1 MSKTLKLNLATAAFA
16 LAVASLFAQGSAVA
30 QSSCNGQW
38 QRTVHG
44 NVQCYY
50 LPTVSNGRVTGLQ
63 EHLNIH
69 FNRPGI
75 GAVIGQGRSSMPC
88 RYLPT
93 VAGGRVTGTHQ
104 VCG

>member
-1 MSKTLKLNLATAAFA
+1 MSIKLILATAIVAAAATLSA
-16 LAVASLFAQGSAVA
+16 LGAATA
-30 QSSCNGQW
+30 QSVCNG
-38 QRTVHG
+38 TVRHIG
-44 NVQCYY
+44 RVTTQCYY

>member
-1 MSKTLKLNLATAAFA
+1 MSKNLKLNLATAAFA

-63 EHLNIH
+63 QHV
-69 FNRPGI
+69 NRRWI
-75 GAVIGQGRSSMPC
+75 GGAAIGGGNC

-93 VAGGRVTGTHQ
+93 VAGGRVVGSHQ